1 MNGNYWTLLDS
12 NPLSGNDRYQ
22 QFGYSVSLSN
32 DGQTLAVGSPMA
44 NNNQGYVKVYNLV
57 NNEWTLPPINTLSG
71 TEINQQF
78 GYSVSLSSDGQTLAV
93 GSPVA
98 NDAQGYVKVYKLVNN
113 VWTLLPSDNTLSGT
127 VSDQQFGHSV
137 SLSSDGQ
144 TLAVGSPVANGGQ
157 GYVKVY
163 KLVNNVWTLLPSDN
177 TLSGTVSG
185 QQFGYSVSL
194 SSDGQTLAVGSPM
207 ANNNQGYV
215 KVYKLVNNVWT
226 LLPSD
231 NTLSGTVGGQQ
242 FGYSVS
248 LSSNGQTLA
257 VGAPETNNYQGY
269 VKVYKLVNN
278 VWTLLDSNPLS
289 GTVGGQQF
297 GYSVSLSS
305 NGQTLAVGAFMANGG
320 QGYVK
325 VYKLVNNVWTLLPSD
340 NTLSGTA
347 SNQYFGQSVSLSS
360 DGQTLAVGA
369 PMANSYQG
377 YVNLYNFLSQILQHN
392 VSVNFQVEI
401 DASGNLNIFGKE
413 APVVQNLIVAQ
424 RTLPVNALYDSS
436 KRTSLIEFWEP
447 SDNPD
452 IIKVQLANTRNVD
465 PSGSDLSGAY
475 QVHSKL
481 LAKGLEY
488 VLCDAFDCSNASP
501 FSTYTDKVEYTMQR
515 DFGRVALGCFAHYLF
530 GHVDATSAITNDVQF
545 IQKMLSLSNDSTSV
559 INGTA
564 EERYNAYN
572 NFSDISN
579 NLVKNWNVTQT
590 NNDANLARRLVS
602 AIVNKGITMDGTLK
616 VSEIINGTN
625 TDLNSLANIVAQ
637 VVGQDASRLM
647 NEDNS
652 ERTINV
658 HVPLR
663 FIAGDVIYVNIKLV
677 KPTIQVGIGQKVE
690 NIADKYNTDEN
701 YTLKITL
708 GDINNAL

>member
-1 MNGNYWTLLDS
+1 MMLYPVQEFIDLYKPS
-12 NPLSGNDRYQ
+12 N
-22 QFGYSVSLSN
+22 
-32 DGQTLAVGSPMA
+32 
-44 NNNQGYVKVYNLV
+44 
-57 NNEWTLPPINTLSG
+57 I
-71 TEINQQF
+71 
-78 GYSVSLSSDGQTLAV
+78 
-93 GSPVA
+93 
-98 NDAQGYVKVYKLVNN
+98 
-113 VWTLLPSDNTLSGT
+113 
-127 VSDQQFGHSV
+127 
-137 SLSSDGQ
+137 
-144 TLAVGSPVANGGQ
+144 
-157 GYVKVY
+157 
-163 KLVNNVWTLLPSDN
+163 
-177 TLSGTVSG
+177 
-185 QQFGYSVSL
+185 
-194 SSDGQTLAVGSPM
+194 
-207 ANNNQGYV
+207 
-215 KVYKLVNNVWT
+215 
-226 LLPSD
+226 
-231 NTLSGTVGGQQ
+231 TVGGTYILDYISNT
-242 FGYSVS
+242 FMNKYSVK
-248 LSSNGQTLA
+248 LSIA
-257 VGAPETNNYQGY
+257 IFKNNIVLHSGSSQSINTITI
-269 VKVYKLVNN
+269 KMSPLVIQP
-278 VWTLLDSNPLS
+278 VT
-289 GTVGGQQF
+289 T
-297 GYSVSLSS
+297 
-305 NGQTLAVGAFMANGG
+305 
-320 QGYVK
+320 
-325 VYKLVNNVWTLLPSD
+325 
-340 NTLSGTA
+340 
-347 SNQYFGQSVSLSS
+347 
-360 DGQTLAVGA
+360 
-369 PMANSYQG
+369 
-377 YVNLYNFLSQILQHN
+377 IHN

-413 APVVQNLIVAQ
+413 APVVQNVIVAQ

-447 SDNPD
+447 SNNPD

-488 VLCDAFDCSNASP
+488 VLCDAFDCSKASP

-708 GDINNAL
+708 GNASVL